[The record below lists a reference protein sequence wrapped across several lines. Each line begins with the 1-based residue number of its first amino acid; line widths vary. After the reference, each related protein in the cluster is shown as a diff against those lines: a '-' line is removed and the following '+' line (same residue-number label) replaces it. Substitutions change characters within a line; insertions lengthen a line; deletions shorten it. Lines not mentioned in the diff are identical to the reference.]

1 MMAELSHE
9 PLPFEGAPDRNV
21 MAVSAELDWLSA
33 LIAARLGDFAADQS
47 AGQMP
52 APPMLDSGSEL
63 GRVVAESQLD
73 WDGRAVLALA
83 LAAQL
88 NPALLDPF
96 FVRNQTLDRPF
107 TEFGGQAGAQ
117 HTGFVPTGETA
128 LFLVGGTNLTDR
140 AEAMQM
146 FDPDHAMRRFGL
158 VLLGKPSAG
167 GAVLTGGLSVSQ
179 DLVALLTHGQRRK
192 PDYSTDFPARRLTTK
207 LSWDDLVL
215 APEVSDQLEHIAAW
229 LEHERTILGDWGL
242 GRSLAPGY
250 RALFYGPPGTGKTLT
265 ASLLGQRAGLDVYRI
280 DLSMVVSKYIG
291 ETEKNL
297 AGIFDQA
304 ESKNWILFFDEA
316 DSLFG
321 ARTSASSSND
331 RHANQEVAYLLQ
343 RIEVCPSLVI
353 LATNLRGNLDDAF
366 SRRFQSLV
374 GFTRPDAAQRLKLW
388 QGVLDGNVPLDADVD
403 LPALAKN
410 HELVG
415 GAIVNVVRHASISAL
430 RRGRSAVTQDDLRAA
445 IASEVRKEGRT
456 S

>member
-1 MMAELSHE
+1 MSHDSL
-9 PLPFEGAPDRNV
+9 PLGDLKDRNV
-21 MAVSAELDWLSA
+21 IALEAELDWLSV
-33 LIAARLGDFAADQS
+33 LIAARLGDFAADQRS
-47 AGQMP
+47 GQLP
-52 APPMLDSGSEL
+52 APPMLHPDSEL
-63 GRVVAESQLD
+63 GRVVEGAQLQA
-73 WDGRAVLALA
+73 DGRAVLALA

-107 TEFGGQAGAQ
+107 TEFGGQATAQ
-117 HTGFVPTGETA
+117 QSAFVPTGETA
-128 LFLVGGTNLTDR
+128 LFLIGGTNLADR
-140 AEAMQM
+140 ARAMQL
-146 FDPDHAMRRFGL
+146 FDPDNAMRRHGL
-158 VLLGKPSAG
+158 VNLGKRLAG
-167 GAVLTGGLSVSQ
+167 AGLLTGALEVSQ

-229 LEHERTILGDWGL
+229 LEHESTILGDWGL
-242 GRSLAPGY
+242 ERSLAPGY

-265 ASLLGQRAGLDVYRI
+265 ASLLGKRAGLDVYRI

-353 LATNLRGNLDDAF
+353 LATNLRSNLDDAF

-374 GFTRPDAAQRLKLW
+374 GFTRPNASQRLRLW
-388 QGVLDGNVPLDADVD
+388 QGILDGNVPLHPDVD
-403 LPALAKN
+403 LEGLAKD
-410 HELVG
+410 HDLVG

-430 RRGRSAVTQDDLRAA
+430 RRGRKAVTQDDFRAA

>member
-1 MMAELSHE
+1 M
-9 PLPFEGAPDRNV
+9 
-21 MAVSAELDWLSA
+21 
-33 LIAARLGDFAADQS
+33 
-47 AGQMP
+47 
-52 APPMLDSGSEL
+52 
-63 GRVVAESQLD
+63 
-73 WDGRAVLALA
+73 
-83 LAAQL
+83 
-88 NPALLDPF
+88 
-96 FVRNQTLDRPF
+96 T
-107 TEFGGQAGAQ
+107 AGA
-117 HTGFVPTGETA
+117 
-128 LFLVGGTNLTDR
+128 
-140 AEAMQM
+140 
-146 FDPDHAMRRFGL
+146 GL
-158 VLLGKPSAG
+158 
-167 GAVLTGGLSVSQ
+167 LTGALEVSQ

-229 LEHERTILGDWGL
+229 LEHESTILGDWGL
-242 GRSLAPGY
+242 ERSLAPGY

-265 ASLLGQRAGLDVYRI
+265 ASLLGKRAGLDVYRI

-353 LATNLRGNLDDAF
+353 LATNLRSNLDDAF

-374 GFTRPDAAQRLKLW
+374 GFTRPNASQRLRLW
-388 QGVLDGNVPLDADVD
+388 QGILDGNVPLHPDVD
-403 LPALAKN
+403 LEGLAKD
-410 HELVG
+410 HDLVG

-430 RRGRSAVTQDDLRAA
+430 RRGRKAVTQDDFRAA